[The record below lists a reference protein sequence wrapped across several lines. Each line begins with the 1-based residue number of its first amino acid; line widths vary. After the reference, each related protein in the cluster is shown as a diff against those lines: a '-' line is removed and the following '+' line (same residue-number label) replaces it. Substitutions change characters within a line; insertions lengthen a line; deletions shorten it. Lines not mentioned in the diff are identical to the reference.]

1 MGQADRAGFF
11 YSISGSNRKYL
22 ELNHTHTRKY
32 SINTWSSMPG
42 EIAKQVESG
51 FSSASR
57 VGDDKW
63 LSKMLLFFIKNFTL
77 LSDSIYYIPASN

>member
-51 FSSASR
+51 FISASR

-63 LSKMLLFFIKNFTL
+63 LSLLFFIINFIL
-77 LSDSIYYIPASN
+77 LFDSIYYIPASN